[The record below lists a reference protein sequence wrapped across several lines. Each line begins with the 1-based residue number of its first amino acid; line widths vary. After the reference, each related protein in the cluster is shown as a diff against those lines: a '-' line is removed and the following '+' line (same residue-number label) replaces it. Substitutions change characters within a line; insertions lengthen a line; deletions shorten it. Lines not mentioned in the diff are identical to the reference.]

1 MYTLSYIVMGL
12 GVLIML
18 LGVIGIFQPNK
29 DFYYRILVACK
40 IDTVGILTIAIGM
53 AFRHGFSFFT
63 GKMFLIVI
71 IIMVLNPFVAHIVAQ
86 AAYRSGFV
94 PAYKAEDE
102 KKEAEIKESVL

>member
-1 MYTLSYIVMGL
+1 MYILSYVIMGL
-12 GVLIML
+12 GIVIML
-18 LGVIGIFQPNK
+18 LGVIGIFQPNR

-71 IIMVLNPFVAHIVAQ
+71 IIMILNPFVAHIVVQ

-94 PAYKAEDE
+94 PDYKPKAS
-102 KKEAEIKESVL
+102 KKEEEASVL